1 MNELELIQTYEEYNR
16 QIALKKL
23 KKEKEKKHLKNILQN

>member
-16 QIALKKL
+16 QIALKQIEKRERD
-23 KKEKEKKHLKNILQN
+23 KAFKENCC